1 MICTTP
7 LIVRLGGRVGR
18 VSLLRNADEC
28 WNGQPIVSG
37 LFDIPQC
44 SKAGPNKARQ
54 GKGLAVV
61 PWFRIYLNDVDQGH
75 SWLATNEEEVLQNFV
90 RLKGDDLERA
100 AQKRGLD
107 AQQYRRMI
115 RIIKERE

>member
-1 MICTTP
+1 
-7 LIVRLGGRVGR
+7 V
-18 VSLLRNADEC
+18 
-28 WNGQPIVSG
+28 
-37 LFDIPQC
+37 
-44 SKAGPNKARQ
+44 
-54 GKGLAVV
+54 VV

-115 RIIKERE
+115 RIVKERE

>member
-1 MICTTP
+1 M
-7 LIVRLGGRVGR
+7 
-18 VSLLRNADEC
+18 
-28 WNGQPIVSG
+28 
-37 LFDIPQC
+37 
-44 SKAGPNKARQ
+44 
-54 GKGLAVV
+54 
-61 PWFRIYLNDVDQGH
+61 PWFRIYVNDVDQGH

-115 RIIKERE
+115 RITKERE